1 MTGPFGHLVFRT
13 RTRQVQ
19 GMDQTK
25 DQPPA
30 NLEPLSPERRRRIM
44 SGAAEIFTLDGY
56 EGASMAHIARAAQVS
71 KGTLYNYF
79 PSKEALF
86 AAFVND
92 NCGQLLQEIFG
103 GVQDD
108 APIETELARIG
119 RTMMTMMLSPRGLV
133 MFRVV
138 VMEAMKFPDLA
149 RNFVEAGP
157 QTLVRNMAA
166 WIARRIE
173 AGELNVADPHF
184 AAEQFF
190 ALTQTRLV
198 LRARVEADFRA
209 LPEEIEQIVT
219 GAVNVFLAAYRKT
232 AL

>member
-1 MTGPFGHLVFRT
+1 M
-13 RTRQVQ
+13 
-19 GMDQTK
+19 MDQTE

-30 NLEPLSPERRRRIM
+30 DLEPLSPERRRRIM
-44 SGAAEIFTLDGY
+44 TGAAEIFTCDGY
-56 EGASMAHIARAAQVS
+56 EGASMADIARAAQVS

-86 AAFVND
+86 AAFVKD
-92 NCGQLLQEIFG
+92 NCGQLLREIFG
-103 GVQDD
+103 GMQDD
-108 APIETELARIG
+108 APIEAELARIG
-119 RTMMTMMLSPRGLV
+119 RTMMTMMLSPRGLA

-166 WIARRIE
+166 WISRRIE
-173 AGELNVADPHF
+173 AGELNAADPHF

-198 LRARVEADFRA
+198 QRARLEADFRA
-209 LPEEIEQIVT
+209 QPEEIEQVVA
-219 GAVNVFLAAYRKT
+219 GAVQVFLAAYRKT